1 MDLVTA
7 AMRLGWNMAELRGR
21 SWPHGPRPMSRTLP
35 DVPDDVLPLRHQR
48 SVRQSRRESAQTLS
62 RLAALVDFGR
72 AEEFGTRLGEAL
84 SDDGAVVDWPQLA
97 SFFTE
102 WDGLLQDDLSER
114 DEALANGYLLG
125 RGLAECHWGLG
136 PADEWVHDQAPTG
149 VSPAFL
155 FGDDRRREL
164 SRMLG
169 RLEAGAVHTMTGPS
183 IAGSLEAWAMVA
195 GDPDWLKAE
204 DLRTQLYEQARRWY
218 QLLILR
224 QDPSTLIKP
233 YAKLGG
239 LRSLGRAAKLFAPQA
254 LLSLVALG
262 LLTAALGFAEPA
274 SNGLTSFLATG
285 GVGTLAIAGLLTRG
299 QSAAQRLVVRLRQD
313 AYTDLVAIS
322 VTMLPAYPRS
332 LGGPTLRRASRDLES
347 AVRRRLLTPATSPPS
362 A

>member
-1 MDLVTA
+1 
-7 AMRLGWNMAELRGR
+7 
-21 SWPHGPRPMSRTLP
+21 MSRTLP
-35 DVPDDVLPLRHQR
+35 DVPAHVLPLRHQR
-48 SVRQSRRESAQTLS
+48 TVRHSRRESAQTLS
-62 RLAALVDFGR
+62 RLAAVVGFARAQELGR
-72 AEEFGTRLGEAL
+72 TLREAVADE
-84 SDDGAVVDWPQLA
+84 SVMDWHQLA

-136 PADEWVHDQAPTG
+136 PADQWVHAGEPTG

-164 SRMLG
+164 TRMLG
-169 RLEAGAVHTMTGPS
+169 RVEAGVVDPMTGPA
-183 IAGSLEAWAMVA
+183 IAGSLEAWAMVVQ
-195 GDPDWLKAE
+195 DPDWLKAKN
-204 DLRTQLYEQARRWY
+204 LRTQLYEQARRWY

-239 LRSLGRAAKLFAPQA
+239 LRSLGRATRLFLPQA
-254 LLSLVALG
+254 LLSLVAIG

-299 QSAAQRLVVRLRQD
+299 QSAAQRLVVRMRQD
-313 AYTDLVAIS
+313 AYTDLLAIS
-322 VTMLPAYPRS
+322 VTMLPSYPEA
-332 LGGPTLRRASRDLES
+332 LGGPTLRRASRNLES
-347 AVRRRLLTPATSPPS
+347 AVRRRLLTPATDPPS

>member
-21 SWPHGPRPMSRTLP
+21 SWPHGPRPTSRTLP

-48 SVRQSRRESAQTLS
+48 TVRQSRRESAQTLA
-62 RLAALVDFGR
+62 RLAALVGFTR
-72 AEEFGTRLGEAL
+72 AEELGTRLREAL
-84 SDDGAVVDWPQLA
+84 SDDGAVLDWQQLA
-97 SFFTE
+97 RFFIE
-102 WDGLLQDDLSER
+102 WDALLQDDLSER

-136 PADEWVHDQAPTG
+136 PEDQWVHEGEATG

-164 SRMLG
+164 TRMLG
-169 RLEAGAVHTMTGPS
+169 RLEAGVVHTMTGPS

-195 GDPDWLKAE
+195 RDPDWLQA
-204 DLRTQLYEQARRWY
+204 DNLRTQLHEQARQWY

-239 LRSLGRAAKLFAPQA
+239 LRSLGRATKLFLPQL
-254 LLSLVALG
+254 LLSLVAVA

-274 SNGLTSFLATG
+274 STGMTSFLATG
-285 GVGTLAIAGLLTRG
+285 GVGTLAVAGLLTRG

-322 VTMLPAYPRS
+322 VTMLPAYPPA
-332 LGGPTLRRASRDLES
+332 LGGPTLRRASRDLEA
-347 AVRRRLLTPATSPPS
+347 AVRRRLLTPATDPPS